1 MIVTTDLPHKK
12 ERYGK
17 SREMLFNTAGMTF
30 RLTADKQH
38 ELEEAAPLSVEL
50 TREPTN
56 VQDRNAVAIHL
67 TEHRPGMHIGY
78 VPKDIAARLAPLM
91 DAGEIR
97 FVEAWLLDMEEYNGR
112 MRIVFQK
119 KSS

>member
-1 MIVTTDLPHKK
+1 MSARPHKK
-12 ERYGK
+12 EHFGK
-17 SREMLFNTAGMTF
+17 AREILFDTAGMTF
-30 RLTADKQH
+30 RLTADRQH
-38 ELEEAAPLSVEL
+38 ELEEELPVMVEL

-67 TEHRPGMHIGY
+67 AEYKPGMHIGY
-78 VPKDIAARLAPLM
+78 VPKDIAAKLAPLM
-91 DAGEIR
+91 DGKEIR
-97 FVEAWLLDMEEYNGR
+97 FVEAWLVDMGEHNGR